1 MRRWFLQPAI
11 LSGGFILAAVLAGAL
26 LAPLWFPDDP
36 LDMVGA
42 PFTWPGA
49 DPGLPLGTD
58 LMGRDL
64 LAGLLHG
71 ARVSLLVGLSSA
83 VIALVIGVVVGA
95 AAGFYRGAADAVLMR
110 ITEFFQTIPA
120 FLLAIILVAV
130 LEPSLGTII
139 FALGVTSWTSIAR
152 LVRSEFISLREREFV
167 RASIALGASD
177 FHLIVHEI
185 LPNAWTPIIV
195 STGLLVAQ
203 RHPFGGRPVLPG
215 AGGSERGELGVDDRA
230 GPRRLAHR
238 LVHDGDP
245 GPGDRGDGAGPEPAE
260 RRAARGAQPQVA
272 ARWRRGAAAAG
283 LTEVRPGCAAGP
295 AAPPGARK
303 GRAWRVPCE
312 ACPAPRNGCAS
323 AFAPVRSGAP
333 DPPWYWP

>member
-195 STGLLVAQ
+195 STGLLVANAI
-203 RHPFGGRPVLPG
+203 LSE
-215 AGGSERGELGVDDRA
+215 AGLSFLG
-230 GPRRLAHR
+230 L
-238 LVHDGDP
+238 GDP
-245 GPGDRGDGAGPEPAE
+245 NVVSWGSMIGLGRDALRTGWYMTAIPGLAIVATVLALNLLSDALH
-260 RRAARGAQPQVA
+260 AALNPRL
-272 ARWRRGAAAAG
+272 RRGGAAG
-283 LTEVRPGCAAGP
+283 LQRQA
-295 AAPPGARK
+295 
-303 GRAWRVPCE
+303 
-312 ACPAPRNGCAS
+312 
-323 AFAPVRSGAP
+323 
-333 DPPWYWP
+333 

>member
-1 MRRWFLQPAI
+1 MRRWYLQPAI
-11 LSGGFILAAVLAGAL
+11 LSGGVILAAVLAGAL

-195 STGLLVAQ
+195 STGLLVANAI
-203 RHPFGGRPVLPG
+203 LSE
-215 AGGSERGELGVDDRA
+215 AGLSFLG
-230 GPRRLAHR
+230 L
-238 LVHDGDP
+238 GDP
-245 GPGDRGDGAGPEPAE
+245 NVVSWGSMIGLGRDALRTGWYMTAIPGLAIVATVLALNLLSDALH
-260 RRAARGAQPQVA
+260 AALNPRL
-272 ARWRRGAAAAG
+272 RRGGAAG
-283 LTEVRPGCAAGP
+283 LRQ
-295 AAPPGARK
+295 
-303 GRAWRVPCE
+303 RA
-312 ACPAPRNGCAS
+312 
-323 AFAPVRSGAP
+323 
-333 DPPWYWP
+333 